1 MILDQAYGVT
11 LKQALFTRFELPVY
25 VVIGH
30 DKKRKQFSGESA
42 YTDAQRFFNDL
53 VVGRMYR

>member
-25 VVIGH
+25 VVVNFDGR
-30 DKKRKQFSGESA
+30 RKQFSGETA
-42 YTDAQRFFNDL
+42 YSDAQRYFNDL
-53 VVGRMYR
+53 VLVRVYN